1 MIKSCRLDIVLEFTL
16 LDLFSHIFIFLHIMF
31 FWMLLETKRRDRLS
45 GLLER
50 IEHVRVHPQLY
61 KTRPDHMVIT
71 LDGNSDD
78 FVHV

>member
-1 MIKSCRLDIVLEFTL
+1 MIKSRRLDIVLEFTL
-16 LDLFSHIFIFLHIMF
+16 LDLFSYLLIFLHMF

-50 IEHVRVHPQLY
+50 IEHVRVHPQLC
-61 KTRPDHMVIT
+61 KTKPDRMVIT